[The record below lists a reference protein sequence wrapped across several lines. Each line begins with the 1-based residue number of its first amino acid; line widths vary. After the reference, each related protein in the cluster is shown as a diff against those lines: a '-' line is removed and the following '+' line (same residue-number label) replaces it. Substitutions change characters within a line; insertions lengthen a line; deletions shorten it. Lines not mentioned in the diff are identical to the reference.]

1 MLGSGLAAPIVL
13 RQPNSGFVTLHYG
26 AHKIVLVS
34 LRKAR
39 PLAAA
44 PAHSGVK
51 TMLKRIFWT
60 MILTLSIFAIAQPAN
75 ATLVDRFLVEY
86 DSTFSVDF
94 TGTVEPDGSIQ
105 LADLSD
111 VSFTSL
117 FFRGVTLPKADVS
130 LFSFNTTGGA
140 SSLDFIVS
148 DPAVPVLACGG
159 ASIALFAPCNN
170 FGRVPTDATL
180 MIFTAAPA
188 WSTDLPTITL
198 LSSTAVPEPATWTML
213 LAGFVG
219 LGLVGALSRGRGAR
233 QAG

>member
-86 DSTFSVDF
+86 NSTFSVDF
-94 TGTVEPDGSIQ
+94 TGTVEPMGQ
-105 LADLSD
+105 
-111 VSFTSL
+111 
-117 FFRGVTLPKADVS
+117 
-130 LFSFNTTGGA
+130 FNWR
-140 SSLDFIVS
+140 I
-148 DPAVPVLACGG
+148 
-159 ASIALFAPCNN
+159 
-170 FGRVPTDATL
+170 
-180 MIFTAAPA
+180 
-188 WSTDLPTITL
+188 
-198 LSSTAVPEPATWTML
+198 
-213 LAGFVG
+213 
-219 LGLVGALSRGRGAR
+219 
-233 QAG
+233 